1 MCPVPEREFTVT
13 CQNRSFTARVLI
25 DPWPDSPRHH
35 EHTVAELVQL
45 DTGRYR
51 QPDQQ
56 AELTTEI
63 LRAWNRF
70 GDEQLIGRYLTLFH
84 DVIAWDYRTPHDGGR
99 LFGYLT
105 RDAWRQ
111 TRPNSHTAAAPD
123 RGTADTVTPARQL
136 VAAELDTYQQWAAG
150 SVFIVEVTDAR
161 DQRTDSLSGVY
172 TASGASDDPY
182 IDEVAH
188 DLASY
193 LAATSPSTVIRAE
206 DPAGAWAAAR

>member
-13 CQNRSFTARVLI
+13 CQDRSFTARVLI
-25 DPWPDSPRHH
+25 DPLPDSPRHH

-56 AELTTEI
+56 AELITEI

-84 DVIAWDYRTPHDGGR
+84 NVIAWDYRTPHDGGR

-105 RDAWRQ
+105 RDAWR
-111 TRPNSHTAAAPD
+111 RVWPDSPAAAT
-123 RGTADTVTPARQL
+123 GHSAAAARRL
-136 VAAELDTYQQWAAG
+136 VAAELDTYQQWAEG
-150 SVFIVEVTDAR
+150 SVFIVEVTDPR
-161 DQRTDSLSGVY
+161 DQRTDSLNGVY
-172 TASGASDDPY
+172 TASGASDDPD
-182 IDEVAH
+182 IDEVAY

-193 LAATSPSTVIRAE
+193 LAATSPWTVISAD